1 MHRHDYIRLLLLTF
15 LLFSTHSYSQIQE
28 SKVMV
33 MNYYKFTFP
42 DEVSVPEF
50 DSLTYLYQEYVLGK
64 NELILNYKILRHWW
78 GNRDREFI
86 IMFEVKNWDDVI
98 KASRRNN
105 ELFEEHWN
113 TQEEREKFNE
123 AYNKYFNAKF
133 PDETYREVTYE

>member
-1 MHRHDYIRLLLLTF
+1 MSRYVSSHLLILFF
-15 LLFSTHSYSQIQE
+15 LLFTTYSFTQIQE

-33 MNYYKFTFP
+33 MNYYKFKFP

-50 DSLTYLYQEYVLGK
+50 DSLTHLYQKNVLEK
-64 NELILNYKILRHWW
+64 NELLLSYKILRHWW
-78 GNRDREFI
+78 GNRDKEFI
-86 IMFEVKNWDDVI
+86 IIFEVKSWNDVI
-98 KASRRNN
+98 KSSQRNQ

-123 AYNKYFNAKF
+123 AYNKYFDAKF

>member
-1 MHRHDYIRLLLLTF
+1 MHRYDFIRLLLLSF
-15 LLFSTHSYSQIQE
+15 LLFTTYSYSQIQE

-50 DSLTYLYQEYVLGK
+50 DSLTHLYQEYVLGK

-78 GNRDREFI
+78 GNRDKEFI
-86 IMFEVKNWDDVI
+86 IMFEVKSWNDVI
-98 KASRRNN
+98 KASQRNN

>member
-1 MHRHDYIRLLLLTF
+1 MHSYNYILVLLLSF
-15 LLFSTHSYSQIQE
+15 LLFTTYTYSQIHE
-28 SKVMV
+28 SKVIV

-50 DSLTYLYQEYVLGK
+50 DSLTYLYQENVLGK
-64 NELILNYKILRHWW
+64 NELILSYKILRHWW
-78 GNRDREFI
+78 GNRDKEFI
-86 IMFEVKNWDDVI
+86 IMFEVKSWDDVI
-98 KASRRNN
+98 KASQRNN